1 MNARRPR
8 RKRRV
13 ADCDH
18 QITMGRTLAGTVV
31 GRNGVFRARDA
42 AGKSLG
48 RFASTKEAMHAVTA
62 AFYGHRDVMEQ
73 SR

>member
-1 MNARRPR
+1 
-8 RKRRV
+8 
-13 ADCDH
+13 
-18 QITMGRTLAGTVV
+18 MGRTLAGTVV